1 MNIEWRCNLCKE
13 TFGTQEIFRWHIIG
27 AHENEIATSQ
37 VQEIMSTSKRL
48 VPCTTATQIC
58 PFCLTTPSETQAGFA
73 SHVGK
78 HQQEI
83 ALAALPMLADGSDD
97 GSMEDIE
104 SSDND
109 DEDDSL
115 KAISSACLGCGKMDG
130 VILRNQT
137 ICLAPKCR
145 KWFSQSSFGVRL
157 FDIQQDPLSVE
168 LLLTAVLE
176 AAASGMLELLP
187 GCPFKSLATIPTLL
201 GQIPSMASFAA
212 VENVQEYVS
221 ALGPEIEKL
230 LIWVCT
236 GYRGC
241 LVSAP
246 ELMKVP
252 GMPPG
257 THQFVLANATP
268 EHESTF
274 ASHVSQ
280 IAPRTPRIVFHG
292 TSADRL
298 FAILHQ
304 GLQILSGTRLQ
315 RSGAAW
321 GPGIYVTDGPI
332 AALAYA
338 WRTINK
344 TWKSSKFLGS
354 RILLGCELAGPIEVG
369 SAIVVRN
376 PAMLMVRYVFLIPE
390 NSIAPPLAKDVVPT
404 IALTCNSLRAGA
416 DLSAST
422 IFIGESRFDLSDLD
436 IDFDH
441 IAAMP
446 EDIREEAILHS
457 LIRQKSKATTSR
469 TTLSEFHQQLLDKLS
484 ANLIQEV
491 SPRAGQHQPLHD
503 EETFDQT
510 VATNSTVTGR
520 VASGEASTS
529 TSSTWGPQNRLIFT
543 IRDFEKAL
551 DKCVDLRKLLPRE
564 ATSEPVFIGLDKE
577 LDGLRKISEDIASNS
592 SRLDRPN
599 IEKSIKTFSNCRTQL
614 IRLQKLLDSIVYST
628 NDDDKKLKRSNAI
641 LRQFFTRQPTSR
653 KLDVSKAE
661 TIKMELHNMAE
672 ALRNDI
678 ILFRAGNVPGG
689 PIDSVH
695 LLPQENQPDTERVA
709 SQMTLAPPGTPHI
722 AEASEGKSSLK
733 STRSTISDDY
743 DSFLNEKAEPEDT
756 TPNLVDVTQP
766 SKAME
771 VGDRELSSFAKY
783 LPKEPSIDS
792 DRVSISESLKA
803 LFGLDGND
811 RVDDTEALE
820 EDDVAYPCKGCGEIV
835 SLLLQ
840 YVWFRDTLLTVSS
853 LRKERPLNLVRF
865 SAHNTK
871 S

>member
-1 MNIEWRCNLCKE
+1 VNIEWRCNLCKE
-13 TFGTQEIFRWHIIG
+13 TFGTQEVFRGHIIG

-58 PFCLTTPSETQAGFA
+58 PFCLTAPSETQAGFA

-97 GSMEDIE
+97 ESMEDIE

-109 DEDDSL
+109 DDDDNL
-115 KAISSACLGCGKMDG
+115 KAISSACIVCGKMDG

-137 ICLAPKCR
+137 VCLAPKCR
-145 KWFSQSSFGVRL
+145 KLFSQSNFGIRL

-168 LLLTAVLE
+168 LLLTTALE

-187 GCPFKSLATIPTLL
+187 GCPFKNPATILTLL

-212 VENVQEYVS
+212 IENVQEYVS

-241 LVSAP
+241 LTSAP

-304 GLQILSGTRLQ
+304 GLQILTGTRLQ
-315 RSGAAW
+315 RGDADW
-321 GPGIYVTDGPI
+321 GPGIYVTDGPM

-338 WRTINK
+338 CPAIST
-344 TWKSSKFLGS
+344 TWKSSHFLGS
-354 RILLGCELAGPIEVG
+354 RILLGCELAGPTEKG

-390 NSIAPPLAKDVVPT
+390 NSIAPLAKYVVPT

-416 DLSAST
+416 DISAST

-436 IDFDH
+436 IDSDY

-469 TTLSEFHQQLLDKLS
+469 TALSEFHQLLLERLS
-484 ANLIQEV
+484 ANLIPEA

-503 EETFDQT
+503 KETIDQT
-510 VATNSTVTGR
+510 VATNSSVTGR
-520 VASGEASTS
+520 VALGEASTS
-529 TSSTWGPQNRLIFT
+529 TSSSWGPQNRLTFT

-551 DKCVDLRKLLPRE
+551 DKCVDLWKLLPRE

-577 LDGLRKISEDIASNS
+577 LDRLRKISEDLASNS
-592 SRLDRPN
+592 SRLDLPN
-599 IEKSIKTFSNCRTQL
+599 I
-614 IRLQKLLDSIVYST
+614 
-628 NDDDKKLKRSNAI
+628 
-641 LRQFFTRQPTSR
+641 
-653 KLDVSKAE
+653 
-661 TIKMELHNMAE
+661 
-672 ALRNDI
+672 
-678 ILFRAGNVPGG
+678 
-689 PIDSVH
+689 
-695 LLPQENQPDTERVA
+695 
-709 SQMTLAPPGTPHI
+709 
-722 AEASEGKSSLK
+722 
-733 STRSTISDDY
+733 
-743 DSFLNEKAEPEDT
+743 
-756 TPNLVDVTQP
+756 
-766 SKAME
+766 
-771 VGDRELSSFAKY
+771 
-783 LPKEPSIDS
+783 
-792 DRVSISESLKA
+792 
-803 LFGLDGND
+803 
-811 RVDDTEALE
+811 
-820 EDDVAYPCKGCGEIV
+820 
-835 SLLLQ
+835 
-840 YVWFRDTLLTVSS
+840 
-853 LRKERPLNLVRF
+853 
-865 SAHNTK
+865 
-871 S
+871 